1 MSGFTSTGLGI
12 LPKVNGGAMSDALT
26 DQFQT
31 LVCDEVE
38 DRRGRGLKAAFREVA
53 RLYGLTERRVRACWH
68 GEVRFVGA
76 AEWESVRRGRITALQ
91 ERQARL
97 QHQLERL
104 HDTDRGAA

>member
-1 MSGFTSTGLGI
+1 MSGITSAGLGI
-12 LPKVNGGAMSDALT
+12 SPKASGGAMSDALT

-31 LVCDEVE
+31 LVRDEIE

-53 RLYGLTERRVRACWH
+53 RVYGITERRVRACWH

-76 AEWESVRRGRITALQ
+76 AEWESVRRGRIEALQ
-91 ERQARL
+91 VRQSHL
-97 QHQLERL
+97 QQQLERL